1 MTSELRILPATGN
14 FFLDCA
20 IVDLSS
26 LEDQLESKIH
36 LKKGDRLDIDS
47 QMYFPVDML
56 ISLSFDLREGYT
68 AEFRQIG
75 REGFAG
81 FSAFMGNPATGSSAV
96 VQTSGSAYRVS
107 ASAMQDIFEMSP
119 QFRKATLWYMQALM
133 QEAAQSIICN
143 RYHSII
149 QQYSRSLLLAFDRTG
164 SESVHLTHEQIA
176 TTIGCRREAVSLVA
190 RKLQNIDAIDYKYG
204 RIAIVNR
211 SILEANACEC
221 YRVTRSA
228 FSPLC
233 AGRQTWDIIANDE
246 GR

>member
-1 MTSELRILPATGN
+1 MISVTPPLPTSGN
-14 FFLDCA
+14 LFLDQA
-20 IVDLSS
+20 VVDRGLIRK
-26 LEDQLESKIH
+26 QLESRIL
-36 LKKGDRLDIDS
+36 LKKGEKLDVDS
-47 QMYFPVDML
+47 QMYFPIDAL
-56 ISLSFDLREGYT
+56 ISLSFDLKEGYT

-81 FSAFMGNPATGSSAV
+81 FSAFMGSPAAGSSAI
-96 VQTSGSAYRVS
+96 VQASGAAYRIS
-107 ASAMQDIFEMSP
+107 AAIMQDIFEKSP

-149 QQYSRSLLLAFDRTG
+149 QQYSRSLLLASDRIG
-164 SESVHLTHEQIA
+164 SQVVQLTHEQIA
-176 TTIGCRREAVSLVA
+176 ASIGCRREAVSLAA
-190 RKLQNIDAIDYKYG
+190 RKLQTIDAIDYKYG

-211 SILEANACEC
+211 TILEARACEC
-221 YRVTRSA
+221 YRIICSA

-233 AGRQTWDIIANDE
+233 TGAQTGDADAKDE